1 MQRRTS
7 NHPYSSHDVRRV
19 RNSGRDNVI
28 AMQLDAEFFFERGV
42 KFMERN
48 QLRQAEK
55 AFRRTVEYEPNNPV
69 NYCNLAGVLSELG
82 DFEGSN
88 EVLFHVLTQLDPEM
102 TECQFYLANNYANM
116 GQYDVAEEYVLKYL
130 DAEPEGEFVLDAE
143 EMLDILV
150 DEFGGGEVSAKWE
163 AERIERERAQAIR
176 DGRHLLEEGQFEA
189 AVDWLQ
195 GLTTENPADMAAHN
209 NLSLAYYYTGRYQ
222 KAIETA
228 EHVLTAEPDN
238 LHGLCNLAV
247 FSAHLGP
254 PGRLRTIVQQLSK
267 VFPLHYDHAMKVA
280 TTLGIIGEHAAAFEL
295 FHKLV
300 KFVDEPETILMHSI
314 AASAANI
321 GRFNVATRWWRAL
334 SQEPDMAE
342 VALYYLDSV
351 REAQRSG
358 LNKMRVSYQYDVP
371 LQLKFRE
378 MKKRIEQGEVV
389 GWRHDPLFRAS
400 LYWGLRHGTAEMQR
414 AVIRTLTVLGD
425 ADAER
430 VIRAFVQHPNI
441 SVNLQAA
448 ALYALQRMGARG
460 RVELW
465 KHGEWMSVRMS
476 DIPKD
481 IILSVDDI
489 WFQIYADAEAWLV
502 REHKK
507 RLAGETKRVWVGFL
521 KHMFQRNESAIG
533 KPEIWV
539 AALLYS
545 VLKHHGVQVRQREL
559 AEAFHVSPSSV
570 SKATG
575 KLGGFFVKMP

>member
-7 NHPYSSHDVRRV
+7 KNPYSSQDVRRV
-19 RNSGRDNVI
+19 RNSRRDNVI
-28 AMQLDAEFFFERGV
+28 AIQLDAEFFFERGV
-42 KFMERN
+42 KYLERN

-55 AFRRTVEYEPNNPV
+55 AFRKTVEYEPNNPI
-69 NYCNLAGVLSELG
+69 NHCNLAGVLSELG

-88 EVLFHVLTQLDPEM
+88 AVLLHVLNQLDPEM

-116 GQYDVAEEYVLKYL
+116 GRYDVAEEYVLKYL

-143 EMLDILV
+143 EMLDILM
-150 DEFGGGEVSAKWE
+150 DEFGGGEVYAKWE
-163 AERIERERAQAIR
+163 AQRIERERAQAIR

-189 AVDWLQ
+189 AVAWLEELIRQ
-195 GLTTENPADMAAHN
+195 TPSDTAAHN

-228 EHVLTAEPDN
+228 EHVLSVEPDN

-247 FSAHLGP
+247 FTAHLGSP
-254 PGRLRTIVQQLSK
+254 ARLRTIVQQLSK

-280 TTLGIIGEHAAAFEL
+280 TTLGIIGEHAAAFEV
-295 FHKLV
+295 FNKLI
-300 KFVDEPETILMHSI
+300 KFVEQPETILMHSI
-314 AASAANI
+314 AAAAANS
-321 GRFNVATRWWRAL
+321 GRFHVALRWWRML

-342 VALYYLDSV
+342 VATYYMDAV

-389 GWRHDPLFRAS
+389 SWRHDPLFRAS
-400 LYWGLRHGTAEMQR
+400 LYWGLRHGTEEMQR
-414 AVIRTLTVLGD
+414 AVIRTLTMLGD
-425 ADAER
+425 SDAER
-430 VIRAFVQHPNI
+430 VLRAFVQQPEI
-441 SVNLQAA
+441 SIHLQAA
-448 ALYALQRMGARG
+448 TLHALQRMGARG

-465 KHGEWMSVRMS
+465 KHGERMSVRMS

-481 IILSVDDI
+481 IILSVDDV

-507 RLAGETKRVWVGFL
+507 RLAVEAKRVWTGFL

-545 VLKHHGVQVRQREL
+545 VLKHHNVPVRQREL

-570 SKATG
+570 SKAAG
-575 KLGGFFVKMP
+575 KLTGFFVKMP